1 MKTAINTDME
11 RLKIIYLAATNRW
24 RQMSSREQWL
34 TAIAL
39 VTLFI
44 WLLWQGIVTPFSER
58 KMLAEKNLATSRAQ
72 LSLVQQQAEQILS
85 LRAAGA
91 TERSVSNTPMDQL
104 VHQLAGKHRLI
115 IQRVENRE
123 ELLDIDLANVRFD
136 HLMGWLRTLEQQY
149 QINVRS
155 LQLESTDTSG
165 VVEVRRLQLER
176 G

>member
-1 MKTAINTDME
+1 MKTAINTGME
-11 RLKIIYLAATNRW
+11 RLKIICLAATNHW

-44 WLLWQGIVTPFSER
+44 WLLWQGMVTPFSER
-58 KMLAEKNLATSRAQ
+58 QMLAEKNLATSRAQ

-91 TERSVSNTPMDQL
+91 TERSVSNAPMDQL

-115 IQRVENRE
+115 IQRVQNRE

-136 HLMGWLRTLEQQY
+136 HLMDWLGTLEHQY